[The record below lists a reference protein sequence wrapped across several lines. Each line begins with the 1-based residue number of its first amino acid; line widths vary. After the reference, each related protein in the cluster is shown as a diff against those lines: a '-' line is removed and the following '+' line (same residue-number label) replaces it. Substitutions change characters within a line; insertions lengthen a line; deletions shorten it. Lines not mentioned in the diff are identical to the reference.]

1 MLPGRHTLRRC
12 APEPWDLP
20 LHGGTAPVNLP
31 DAALVLLIGASG
43 SGKSTFAARHFAA
56 DAVVSSDQL
65 RGLIAGDEGDQQAS
79 AAAFGRLHRWLD
91 ARLAAGLPAV
101 VDATNTDWMRRT
113 DLLGHAR
120 RYGRATIAI
129 AFDLPLDLCLRR
141 NAARS
146 RTIPA
151 AVIRRQRDE
160 LRRDLERLDLE
171 GFSAVHVLRTEA
183 DVERA
188 TVEIEKG
195 PVARAPSS

>member
-1 MLPGRHTLRRC
+1 VGTETAELPV
-12 APEPWDLP
+12 
-20 LHGGTAPVNLP
+20 HGGKAQVIVP

-65 RGLIAGDEGDQQAS
+65 RGLITGDEGDQQAS

-91 ARLAAGLPAV
+91 AQLASGVLAV
-101 VDATNTDWMRRT
+101 VDATNTDWTRRAE
-113 DLLGHAR
+113 LLGHAR

-129 AFDLPLDLCLRR
+129 AFDLPLDLCLQR
-141 NAARS
+141 NAARP
-146 RTIPA
+146 RRVPA
-151 AVIRRQRDE
+151 AVIRRQHDE

-171 GFSAVHVLRTEA
+171 GFSAIHVLRTEA